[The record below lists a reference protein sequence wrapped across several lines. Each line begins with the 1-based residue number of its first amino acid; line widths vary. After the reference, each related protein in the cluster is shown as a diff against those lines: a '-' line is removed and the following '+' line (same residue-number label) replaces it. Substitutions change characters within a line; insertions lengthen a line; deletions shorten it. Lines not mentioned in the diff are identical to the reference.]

1 MTKNNQAFFNAIETE
16 ILKNNNIEIKN
27 KFNQKTT
34 MPHSILFEVKSKKG
48 SFRIINSISGY
59 SLETNFDKFNKIYF
73 NEFDDKILNLL
84 TDIIKK
90 RL

>member
-1 MTKNNQAFFNAIETE
+1 MIKNNQAFFNSIEKE

-34 MPHSILFEVKSKKG
+34 MPHSILFEAKSKKG
-48 SFRIINSISGY
+48 SFRVINLISGY
-59 SLETNFDKFNKIYF
+59 SLETNFDKFNKTYF
-73 NEFDDKILNLL
+73 NEFDDKMLELL